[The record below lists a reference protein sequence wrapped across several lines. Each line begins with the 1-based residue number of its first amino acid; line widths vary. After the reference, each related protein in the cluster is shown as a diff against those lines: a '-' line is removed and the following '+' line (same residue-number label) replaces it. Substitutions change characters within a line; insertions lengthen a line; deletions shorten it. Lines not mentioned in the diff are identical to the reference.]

1 MFLRSLR
8 VFHETVRL
16 QSIRKAST
24 SLGIAPSS
32 ASRQIDVLEHE
43 IGTTLLDRSASGIA
57 VTHAGALVEEF
68 ARTVL
73 LDYDGLKMD
82 LDDYKGGRR
91 ALIRIAAVE
100 SSIVAGPATAIA
112 RFREQFDK
120 VSFAIN
126 MLPAP
131 DVVTAVKQGDA
142 DIGITFAPEPDPD
155 LQTVARLDEP
165 LFLLMR
171 RDQATHLGETVTVGD
186 IGAIPLG
193 LPSAEFGIRRL
204 LDAAGRAAGV
214 KLTPVLSSSSFEA
227 LRQFVLEGGG
237 GAILPKRALGQDRG
251 DGALK
256 ACLLADRGLKH
267 TTLDLIMLAR
277 RRPSR
282 ILKQFRD
289 QLIHS
294 LSQ

>member
-1 MFLRSLR
+1 MLLRSLR

-16 QSIRKAST
+16 QSIRKASA

-43 IGTTLLDRSASGIA
+43 IGTTLLDRGAGGIA

-112 RFREQFDK
+112 RFREQFAQ
-120 VSFAIN
+120 VSFTVN
-126 MLPAP
+126 MVPAP
-131 DVVTAVKQGDA
+131 GVVLAVKQGAA
-142 DIGITFAPEPDPD
+142 DIGITFAPEPDQE
-155 LQTVARLDEP
+155 LQTVVRLDEP
-165 LFLLMR
+165 LYLLVR
-171 RDQATHLGETVTVGD
+171 EDQGKHLGEKVTVAD
-186 IGAIPLG
+186 IGALPLG
-193 LPSAEFGIRRL
+193 VPSGEFGIRRL
-204 LDAAGRAAGV
+204 LDSAARAAGV
-214 KLTPVLSSSSFEA
+214 SLSPVLSSSSFEA
-227 LRQFVLEGGG
+227 LRQFVLQGGG
-237 GAILPKRALGQDRG
+237 GAILPRRALGVDRAG
-251 DGALK
+251 GALK
-256 ACLLADRGLKH
+256 ACLLTDPRLKH
-267 TTLDLIMLAR
+267 TTLDVIMLAR

-282 ILKQFRD
+282 ILRLFRD
-289 QLIHS
+289 QLVHS